1 MFQDTYKSET
11 IAGDAYLLS
20 VYRYILRNLQ
30 KAGICR
36 TEEYSWSSYGDYGKT
51 GVYTD
56 TSLLQGLIGGR
67 ANLKTFLQQ
76 DDDSRHME
84 AEINKRDDTWEM
96 ETMKKTL
103 GVTSGTQLA
112 QLNRDERDKA
122 LVLLKEKGLSVRQ
135 IERLT
140 GINRGL
146 IQKAG
151 KVVSKNRPRRHPKG
165 KKIPY
170 MTD

>member
-67 ANLKTFLQQ
+67 ANLKMFLQQ

-84 AEINKRDDTWEM
+84 AETNKRDDTREM
-96 ETMKKTL
+96 ET
-103 GVTSGTQLA
+103 
-112 QLNRDERDKA
+112 LNRDERDKA

-170 MTD
+170 MTDLSGQSGNVP